1 MTSPDLRD
9 LHPPGVPANDRL
21 QVDRPLSGYYLARS
35 PYVPKARLHKDQIWV
50 PARIWW
56 NVPEDPDDFT
66 DLDTPPLKPY
76 CEVDG
81 REVDAYAAWPYLAS
95 NPITKEEYEALKQQI
110 AQHRQTPNESI
121 FDEPKEQVM
130 NINNAF
136 PSNYLKASE
145 LQGRDVTVTMANVV
159 FETIGQ
165 DRKPVLYFAGTKKGM
180 VLNKTNSNNIAMLY
194 GQETDNWVGKKITLF
209 PCMVD
214 YQGKSVEAVRIRGAS
229 PTNGNGHHAQPTIS
243 GQPALQG
250 AGQAGPLPQ
259 GQPAAAALDDD
270 IPFRAEWRV

>member
-1 MTSPDLRD
+1 MTSLTMDGDTETGGADGLAR
-9 LHPPGVPANDRL
+9 GRL
-21 QVDRPLSGYYLARS
+21 IVDEPQAGYYLARS

-56 NVPEDPDDFT
+56 SVPEDPDDFGE
-66 DLDTPPLKPY
+66 LDTPPMKPY

-81 REVDAYAAWPYLAS
+81 RAVDAYAAWPYLAV
-95 NPITKEEYEALKQQI
+95 NPTTKEEYEALKQHLDQR
-110 AQHRQTPNESI
+110 RQTPSESI

-145 LQGRDVTVTMANVV
+145 LQGRDVTVTMSNVV

-180 VLNKTNSNNIAMLY
+180 VLNKTNSNNISQLY
-194 GQETDNWVGKKITLF
+194 GQETENWVGKKITLF

-229 PTNGNGHHAQPTIS
+229 PTNGNGNGHHAQPTMG
-243 GQPALQG
+243 GQPAYVG
-250 AGQAGPLPQ
+250 AGNAGPLPQ
-259 GQPAAAALDDD
+259 ATAPLNDDLSD
-270 IPFRAEWRV
+270 IPF

>member
-1 MTSPDLRD
+1 
-9 LHPPGVPANDRL
+9 
-21 QVDRPLSGYYLARS
+21 
-35 PYVPKARLHKDQIWV
+35 
-50 PARIWW
+50 
-56 NVPEDPDDFT
+56 
-66 DLDTPPLKPY
+66 
-76 CEVDG
+76 
-81 REVDAYAAWPYLAS
+81 
-95 NPITKEEYEALKQQI
+95 
-110 AQHRQTPNESI
+110 
-121 FDEPKEQVM
+121 M